1 MRKPRDAATIR
12 GTMAATLQT
21 HLRNTFLA
29 GALAAAPIAATV
41 FLLVYVESLTRAPIK
56 QMLGINVPFIGVAMA
71 VVLIY
76 LVGLVVNSLLGKWLI
91 RLVDA
96 LLLRVPVLNELYKAW
111 KHVSITTTSKDGVF
125 SKVVLMPVEGGRSTT
140 LGFSSGEAIAGD
152 PKTCC
157 VFVPAVPN
165 PMNGRLYFVPIED
178 VRVLDLSVEEAFKI
192 ILSGGNYVPPQVA
205 RGTV

>member
-1 MRKPRDAATIR
+1 
-12 GTMAATLQT
+12 MASSLQN

-29 GALAAAPIAATV
+29 GALAAAPIAATI
-41 FLLVYVESLTRAPIK
+41 FLIVYVESVTRAPIK
-56 QMLGINVPFIGVAMA
+56 LALGINVPFIGVAMA

-91 RLVDA
+91 RRLDA

-111 KHVSITTTSKDGVF
+111 KHVSVTTSGKDGIL
-125 SKVVLMPVEGGRSTT
+125 SKVVLVPVDGNRSTT
-140 LGFSSGEAIAGD
+140 LGFSSGAPIAGD

-178 VRVLDLSVEEAFKI
+178 VCALDLSVEEAFKI
-192 ILSGGNYVPPQVA
+192 ILSGWNYVPPQVG
-205 RGTV
+205 RGTL

>member
-1 MRKPRDAATIR
+1 
-12 GTMAATLQT
+12 MAWSLQT

-29 GALAAAPIAATV
+29 GALAAAPIAATI
-41 FLLVYVESLTRAPIK
+41 FLIAYVESVTRAPIK

-76 LVGLVVNSLLGKWLI
+76 LVGLVVNSLLGKWII

-96 LLLRVPVLNELYKAW
+96 LLLRVPVLNEVYKAW
-111 KHVSITTTSKDGVF
+111 KHVSVTTSGKDGVF
-125 SKVVLMPVEGGRSTT
+125 SKVVLVPVEGNRSTT
-140 LGFSSGEAIAGD
+140 LGFSSGEAIPGD

-165 PMNGRLYFVPIED
+165 PVNGRLYFVPIED

-192 ILSGGNYVPPQVA
+192 ILSGGNYIPPQVA
-205 RGTV
+205 RGTT

>member
-1 MRKPRDAATIR
+1 
-12 GTMAATLQT
+12 MAWSVQT

-41 FLLVYVESLTRAPIK
+41 ILIVYVESVTRAPIK
-56 QMLGINVPFIGVAMA
+56 QALGINVPFIGVAMA
-71 VVLIY
+71 IVLIY
-76 LVGLVVNSLLGKWLI
+76 LVGLVVNSLLGKWII

-111 KHVSITTTSKDGVF
+111 KHVSVTTTAKDGVF
-125 SKVVLMPVEGGRSTT
+125 SKVVLVPVEGGRARTI
-140 LGFSSGEAIAGD
+140 GFSSGEAIPGD

-178 VRVLDLSVEEAFKI
+178 VRVLDLSVEDAFKI
-192 ILSGGNYVPPQVA
+192 ILSGGNYLPQEVA

>member
-1 MRKPRDAATIR
+1 MRKRRDAATIPR
-12 GTMAATLQT
+12 TMASGLQT

-41 FLLVYVESLTRAPIK
+41 VLIVYVESVTRAPIK
-56 QMLGINVPFIGVAMA
+56 QMLGINVPFIGVAIA

-96 LLLRVPVLNELYKAW
+96 LMLRVPVLNELYKAW
-111 KHVSITTTSKDGVF
+111 KHVSITTSTKDGIF
-125 SKVVLMPVEGGRSTT
+125 SKVVLIPVEGSRATT
-140 LGFSSGEAIAGD
+140 LGFSSGESIDGD
-152 PKTCC
+152 PRTCC

-165 PMNGRLYFVPIED
+165 PMNGRLYFVPLED
-178 VRVLDLSVEEAFKI
+178 VRLLDLSVEEAFKI